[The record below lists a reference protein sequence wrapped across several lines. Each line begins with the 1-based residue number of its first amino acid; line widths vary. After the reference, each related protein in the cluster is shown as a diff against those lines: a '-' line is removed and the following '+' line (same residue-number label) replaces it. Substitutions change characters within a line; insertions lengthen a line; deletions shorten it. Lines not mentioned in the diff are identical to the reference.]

1 MLRRIVKSDIVIAI
15 KGASPRLGLV
25 LVPDL
30 FGDRLMK
37 LIHPKFA
44 ATACLFALL
53 AAPVIV
59 FADGGDGND
68 WGDGEHHKKHYAV
81 PEPSTLIMTLAG
93 MGLGIGLV
101 IAGVRRNRRRVI
113 AA

>member
-1 MLRRIVKSDIVIAI
+1 MVKSDIVIVI

-25 LVPDL
+25 LFQIYL
-30 FGDRLMK
+30 EIGLMK

-44 ATACLFALL
+44 ATACLLALL
-53 AAPVIV
+53 AAPVIA
-59 FADGGDGND
+59 FADGGE
-68 WGDGEHHKKHYAV
+68 GDGKDGGGKHHKKNYAV

-101 IAGVRRNRRRVI
+101 IAGVRRNRRRII

>member
-1 MLRRIVKSDIVIAI
+1 MN
-15 KGASPRLGLV
+15 
-25 LVPDL
+25 
-30 FGDRLMK
+30 
-37 LIHPKFA
+37 LINPKFA

-53 AAPVIV
+53 AAPAITY
-59 FADGGDGND
+59 AGGGDDQGQNNND
-68 WGDGEHHKKHYAV
+68 QGGKKPHYAV

-101 IAGVRRNRRRVI
+101 VAGVRRNRRRII

>member
-1 MLRRIVKSDIVIAI
+1 
-15 KGASPRLGLV
+15 
-25 LVPDL
+25 
-30 FGDRLMK
+30 MK

-59 FADGGDGND
+59 FADGGEGDGKD